1 MIYVDPVILIRIHIN
16 QLHLTQKPI
25 TDQKLY
31 PQHMN
36 ALPNYRYTLILYSI
50 FNQSEMREKYDNK
63 DYREGEGLKMFTQSG
78 SLHQK
83 LSLYE
88 V

>member
-1 MIYVDPVILIRIHIN
+1 MPCPTTGIH
-16 QLHLTQKPI
+16 
-25 TDQKLY
+25 
-31 PQHMN
+31 
-36 ALPNYRYTLILYSI
+36 LYSI